1 VGQMSAVSRSN
12 CVQKYALMCMRL
24 AAECRDL
31 AADVPEPDLS
41 AHFLHMA
48 SAWEELAVQRRV
60 LH

>member
-1 VGQMSAVSRSN
+1 VSESN
-12 CVQKYALMCMRL
+12 YIQKYALVCMRL

-31 AADVPEPDLS
+31 AADAPELDLR

-48 SAWEELAVQRRV
+48 SAWEELAALRRV

>member
-1 VGQMSAVSRSN
+1 MSESSDI
-12 CVQKYALMCMRL
+12 QKNALMCMRL

-31 AADVPEPDLS
+31 AADAPERDLR

-48 SAWEELAVQRRV
+48 SAWEELAVLRRV